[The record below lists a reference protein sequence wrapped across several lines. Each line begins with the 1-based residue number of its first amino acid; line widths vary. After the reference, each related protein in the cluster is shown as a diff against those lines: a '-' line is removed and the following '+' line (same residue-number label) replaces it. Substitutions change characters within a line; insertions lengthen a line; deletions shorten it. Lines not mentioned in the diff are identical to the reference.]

1 MALYY
6 AGRIAVPSTSKTTLH
21 DRFTKFMKNRPSK
34 LDVIATPARASE
46 RNQRLA
52 AEMESRD
59 SVKSAINRDNRKW
72 GKPNHSSHPHFQP
85 YQHHRPNN
93 QKGKASTSD
102 SKKSK
107 SKKSKN
113 KSNEKN
119 EKDDEG
125 NRKKQKPEV
134 DPKDLDAELEAYNAA
149 RAKKKDN
156 KKDDNDADPLSKDTP
171 SEEHDDILATKED
184 VNDNPDNLPTEQ
196 K

>member
-1 MALYY
+1 MGTHPIFESDFDCLTESHVMALYY

-59 SVKSAINRDNRKW
+59 SVKSAIRDNRKW
-72 GKPNHSSHPHFQP
+72 GKSNHQAHFQP

-125 NRKKQKPEV
+125 NRKKQK
-134 DPKDLDAELEAYNAA
+134 
-149 RAKKKDN
+149 
-156 KKDDNDADPLSKDTP
+156 
-171 SEEHDDILATKED
+171 
-184 VNDNPDNLPTEQ
+184 
-196 K
+196 

>member
-1 MALYY
+1 MGTHPIFESDFDCLTESHEMALYY

-59 SVKSAINRDNRKW
+59 SVKSAIRDNRKW
-72 GKPNHSSHPHFQP
+72 GKSNHQAHFQP

-93 QKGKASTSD
+93 QK
-102 SKKSK
+102 
-107 SKKSKN
+107 
-113 KSNEKN
+113 
-119 EKDDEG
+119 G

-149 RAKKKDN
+149 RAKKKDD
-156 KKDDNDADPLSKDTP
+156 KKDQNDTDPLSKDPPTDD
-171 SEEHDDILATKED
+171 HDDILAAKED

>member
-1 MALYY
+1 MGTHPIFESDFDCLTESHEMALYY

-59 SVKSAINRDNRKW
+59 SVKSAIRDTGSRKW
-72 GKPNHSSHPHFQP
+72 AKPGHHPGFQP
-85 YQHHRPNN
+85 YQHQRQNN
-93 QKGKASTSD
+93 QKG
-102 SKKSK
+102 
-107 SKKSKN
+107 
-113 KSNEKN
+113 
-119 EKDDEG
+119 
-125 NRKKQKPEV
+125 RKKAKPDV

-149 RAKKKDN
+149 RAKKKSEKTEKSEN
-156 KKDDNDADPLSKDTP
+156 EADPLSKTE
-171 SEEHDDILATKED
+171 SDDILATKED
-184 VNDNPDNLPTEQ
+184 VNDNPDTLPTEQ

>member
-1 MALYY
+1 
-6 AGRIAVPSTSKTTLH
+6 
-21 DRFTKFMKNRPSK
+21 MKNRPSK

-59 SVKSAINRDNRKW
+59 SVKSAIRDNRKW
-72 GKPNHSSHPHFQP
+72 GKSNHSNQAHFQP
-85 YQHHRPNN
+85 YQHHRPSSNN
-93 QKGKASTSD
+93 QKGKSSSSD

-107 SKKSKN
+107 SKKSKNN

-149 RAKKKDN
+149 RAKKKSS
-156 KKDDNDADPLSKDTP
+156 DDK
-171 SEEHDDILATKED
+171 
-184 VNDNPDNLPTEQ
+184 
-196 K
+196 